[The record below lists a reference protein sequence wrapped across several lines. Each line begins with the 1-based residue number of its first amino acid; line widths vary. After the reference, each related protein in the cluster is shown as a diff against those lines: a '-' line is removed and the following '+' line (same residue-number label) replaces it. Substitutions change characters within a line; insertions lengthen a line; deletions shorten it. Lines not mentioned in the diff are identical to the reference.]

1 MSPHLIQSVAKAR
14 REDRLRSAER
24 WRLAAQ
30 ARPRR
35 SASDVRTSGR
45 RLGLG
50 SLRAVFG
57 ACQ

>member
-1 MSPHLIQSVAKAR
+1 MSPHLLQSVAKAR
-14 REDRLRSAER
+14 MEDRLRSAER

-35 SASDVRTSGR
+35 PASDVRPSGR
-45 RLGLG
+45 RLGLR

-57 ACQ
+57 